1 MRVAIVTESFLPT
14 INGVTN
20 SVIQVNRTLVSQG
33 HQVVILAPDVN
44 SRPKFFEGSEV
55 IGLPAINLQKVLP
68 VAVPNFQIQRALLD
82 FRPDVIHLASPAI
95 MGAHAQR
102 VASKLAIPT
111 VAIYQTDYV
120 GFAQHYKFSFAQRAI
135 EKIVRVI
142 HQSATINLAPST
154 FAIAQLD
161 KAGVNNVARWGR
173 GVDLEQFNPKHRRVD
188 LFPRDKFVL
197 GFVGRL
203 APEKGIER
211 LAALD
216 SRDDI
221 QLVIIGDGPMRTEL
235 ERKLPSAIFTGKKS
249 GLELGQHF
257 ASLDAFIHPGEHETF
272 CQAAQEA
279 LASAVPV
286 IAPTRGGIKDFILD
300 GVNGIL
306 VDFQDKSALAN
317 IPSSKW
323 QFLSDPQT
331 KDAARESV
339 KDRSWES
346 VNQELIGHYQSVVAQ
361 SRAKRVGLAS

>member
-1 MRVAIVTESFLPT
+1 MAIVTESFLPT

-20 SVIQVNRTLVSQG
+20 SVIQVNRSLVKQG
-33 HQVVILAPDVN
+33 HQVLILAPEVS
-44 SRPKFFEGSEV
+44 SRPDFFEGSKV
-55 IGLPAINLQKVLP
+55 IGLPTINFQKVLP
-68 VAVPNFQIQRALLD
+68 VAVPNFLIQRALLD
-82 FRPDVIHLASPAI
+82 FRPDVVHLASPAI

-102 VASKLAIPT
+102 VANKLSIPT

-120 GFAQHYKFSFAQRAI
+120 GFASHYKFSFAQRAI
-135 EKIVRVI
+135 EGIVRVI
-142 HQSATINLAPST
+142 HQSASINLAPST
-154 FAIAQLD
+154 FAIEQLR
-161 KAGVNNVARWGR
+161 KAGVGNVSRWGR
-173 GVDLEQFNPKHRRVD
+173 GVDLEQFNPKHRRDD

-331 KDAARESV
+331 KDAARGSV